1 MAAPFQNYSGG
12 VLLADIV
19 KRNNLSTYV
28 SEAIKERSMFI
39 KSGAVVRNALLD
51 AREGGTR
58 IQVPEFNPV
67 SPTEEIFD
75 GTCNLGY
82 QWRWLSDSSKD
93 RYRNPDCIHRSPW
106 LCLRRG

>member
-28 SEAIKERSMFI
+28 AEAIKERSQFI

-51 AREGGTR
+51 ALVEKRRCLELGGPAPCTR
-58 IQVPEFNPV
+58 
-67 SPTEEIFD
+67 
-75 GTCNLGY
+75 
-82 QWRWLSDSSKD
+82 R
-93 RYRNPDCIHRSPW
+93 
-106 LCLRRG
+106 CLRYLFRNAKHSDVLCRLLI

>member
-19 KRNNLSTYV
+19 KRNNLSRYV
-28 SEAIKERSMFI
+28 QEAIKERSQFV
-39 KSGAVVRNALLD
+39 KSGAVVRNSFLD

-67 SPTEEIFD
+67 SPTEEIMS
-75 GTCNLGY
+75 GTATWGTSSAGY
-82 QWRWLSDSSKD
+82 LTPQTVSYTHLTLPTTP
-93 RYRNPDCIHRSPW
+93 YV
-106 LCLRRG
+106 